1 MQIGITGGIGS
12 GKTTVCKIVE
22 SLGYPVY
29 YADDRGRYLTDNDP
43 DILQRIRAHFG
54 KKVFNNDDTLN
65 RAALSKIVFINPEEL
80 EILNG
85 IVHPV
90 INTDYQ
96 NWKAQQN
103 SKLVF
108 KEAAIMFETG
118 MYKELEFVIC
128 VMAPEELRIK
138 RVMTHKN
145 MSRQDVENRIANQWN
160 DKQRLALAEAII
172 YADDEQLVTPQLT
185 AIISRLEKR
194 I

>member
-43 DILQRIRAHFG
+43 GILEQIKVHFG
-54 KKVFNNDDTLN
+54 DTVFNSDHTLD
-65 RAALSKIVFINPEEL
+65 RKTLSQIVFQNNEKL
-80 EILNG
+80 ALLNS
-85 IVHPV
+85 IIHPAV
-90 INTDYQ
+90 DKDYQ
-96 NWKAQQN
+96 EWKAKQS
-103 SKLVF
+103 SKFVF

-128 VMAPEELRIK
+128 VMAPEALRIK
-138 RVMTHKN
+138 RVMERNN
-145 MSRQDVENRIANQWN
+145 MTREEVEQRIANQWN
-160 DKQRLALAEAII
+160 DKQRLALAEAVI
-172 YADDEQLVTPQLT
+172 YADEEQLVIPQLT
-185 AIISRLEKR
+185 SIISRLEKR